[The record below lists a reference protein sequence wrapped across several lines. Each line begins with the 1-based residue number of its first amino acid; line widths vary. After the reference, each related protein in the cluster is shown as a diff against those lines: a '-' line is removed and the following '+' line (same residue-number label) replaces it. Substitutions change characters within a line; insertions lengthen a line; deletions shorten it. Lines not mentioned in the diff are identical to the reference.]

1 MAKLLYISNISNGV
15 SSFSK
20 ASVLAAKE
28 IGFEFYLAANFN
40 GATKEKLSQDEK
52 EYGVHLCHIDL
63 VRNPYSIQ
71 NVKAYKQLVELIN
84 KEKIDFIHCNTPV
97 GGLLG
102 RLAGNKC
109 NVKGII
115 YQAHGF
121 HFYKGAPLKNW
132 LIYYPIERWMSNYTD
147 ALITINLEDY
157 EIAKSFNLRNK
168 GNVYYVPGVGID
180 LNKFNVKFNNK
191 ELIKNNYHFNDNH
204 FILISVGRLDE
215 NKNNKTLIKAI
226 SLINDK
232 NVQLIICGDGEKKQE
247 LITYSDELGIK
258 DKVHF
263 LGNCENMIEMYAI
276 ADVFVMASYREGLS
290 RSIMEAMASG
300 LPCIVSNIRGNRD
313 LIKNEIN
320 GFLVSANDARDFSEK
335 IMFLKNKNNVRNSIR
350 ISNIEDVKKFSLDE
364 VKKIMLEIYKET
376 II

>member
-84 KEKIDFIHCNTPV
+84 KEKIDYIHCNTPV

-132 LIYYPIERWMSNYTD
+132 LIYYPIEKWMSNYTD

-180 LNKFNVKFNNK
+180 LNKFNVKSNNK
-191 ELIKNNYHFNDNH
+191 RLIKNNYHFNDNH

-226 SLINDK
+226 SLISDK

-247 LITYSDELGIK
+247 LITYSDELGIQ

-300 LPCIVSNIRGNRD
+300 LPCIVSDIRGNRD

-335 IMFLKNKNNVRNSIR
+335 ITFLKNKNNVRNDIR
-350 ISNIEDVKKFSLDE
+350 IRNIEDVKKFSLDE